1 MISLEKQEEA
11 ESRARF
17 FYKRLDYIEKN
28 PKAILRGPLLILAL
42 KYSLGWR
49 LWWRSMQQLGE
60 ADWEQSLKEDEI
72 SPEEAEVFM
81 YFTAAVEGFR
91 AQDQKK

>member
-1 MISLEKQEEA
+1 
-11 ESRARF
+11 
-17 FYKRLDYIEKN
+17 
-28 PKAILRGPLLILAL
+28 
-42 KYSLGWR
+42 
-49 LWWRSMQQLGE
+49 MQQLGE